1 MDKETLIKL
10 AQPLATS
17 LLAISVLTLPFTV
30 NAYDQ
35 KIKVYQGGSWSIS
48 TY

>member
-10 AQPLATS
+10 TKPVAKE

-30 NAYDQ
+30 KTSNS
-35 KIKVYQGGSWSIS
+35 VYVQGG
-48 TY
+48 YLEVLGCK